1 MSQDTRATPG
11 IRLSPAARALL
22 LDLKK
27 VSGTEDSAL
36 LEQAVTHYYAQL
48 LGKSALRDR
57 LKNLLESTPPPSEE
71 SREVLSW
78 LSSAFASE
86 PVPLEGKTPQTP
98 LFEPTLEH
106 ISLPSLGELSS
117 SSDSLS
123 ILTDAQGW
131 ALPEKPQLEPRR
143 KALNLTLS
151 ELAHQSSLSEETL
164 GGLENGALLWLSLQE
179 QWALASALDWSLEQ
193 LQEALEKSLL

>member
-22 LDLKK
+22 SDLRK
-27 VSGTEDSAL
+27 VSGTEESAL
-36 LEQAVTHYYAQL
+36 LEQAITHYYTQL
-48 LGKSALRDR
+48 LGKGALRDR
-57 LKNLLESTPPPSEE
+57 LKTPLEPAPSVEE
-71 SREVLSW
+71 SSEVLSW
-78 LSSAFASE
+78 LSNAFASE
-86 PVPLEGKTPQTP
+86 PVLLGGEIPQTP
-98 LFEPTLEH
+98 LFESALEH
-106 ISLPSLGELSS
+106 VRLPSLGELSS
-117 SSDSLS
+117 SLDSPG